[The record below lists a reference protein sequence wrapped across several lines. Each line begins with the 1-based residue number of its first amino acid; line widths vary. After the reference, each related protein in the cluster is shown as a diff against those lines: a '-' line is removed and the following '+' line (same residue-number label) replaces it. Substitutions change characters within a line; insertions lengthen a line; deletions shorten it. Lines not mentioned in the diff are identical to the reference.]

1 MLALLL
7 MLTAAFGQP
16 LHLDPT
22 ENQTLTRVKHQDVE
36 WSPCETHHYG
46 ATIAVEDVFSECHD
60 TYLML
65 AITTGLNPT
74 A

>member
-16 LHLDPT
+16 LDLDPT
-22 ENQTLTRVKHQDVE
+22 ENQALSGVKNQDVE

-46 ATIAVEDVFSECHD
+46 ATVAVEDVFSECHD

-65 AITTGLNPT
+65 AAT
-74 A
+74 ASLDPIA